1 MRMSKHRRIL
11 QDTSSTNGMEHA
23 TWNGMEW
30 NETKRKPKNSHNQ
43 FALCTKH
50 STAQCCRCRCLC
62 RRRAQTKNAAAAASS
77 EVERAKSSWVSH
89 TSTACLMRNKMAM
102 EHFCVNTHKHT
113 YILYMCTIRT
123 YIQADLQMYGTYCT

>member
-1 MRMSKHRRIL
+1 MSKHRRIL

-23 TWNGMEW
+23 TWNGMER
-30 NETKRKPKNSHNQ
+30 NKTKTEKLTQPVRSVHK
-43 FALCTKH
+43 
-50 STAQCCRCRCLC
+50 AQHG
-62 RRRAQTKNAAAAASS
+62 AAAVAASAVAHRQRTLQQQQASS

-102 EHFCVNTHKHT
+102 EHFCVNIHKHT

>member
-23 TWNGMEW
+23 TWNGMER
-30 NETKRKPKNSHNQ
+30 NKTKTEKLTQPVRSVHKAQ
-43 FALCTKH
+43 H
-50 STAQCCRCRCLC
+50 STAQYCRCLC
-62 RRRAQTKNAAAAASS
+62 RRAQTKNAAAEASS

-102 EHFCVNTHKHT
+102 EHFCVNIHKHT

-123 YIQADLQMYGTYCT
+123 YIQVDLQMYGTYCT